1 MRVPERLRDIQKM
14 IYFPRTHLPEICHAV
29 EAVSKSPFNNQDLGG
44 PFESDHRVLTTVDC
58 QKLKKKCL
66 KNDSKNYPRRIEKK
80 TFEFDR
86 RLPKIEKKKQGC
98 IPV

>member
-58 QKLKKKCL
+58 QKLKK
-66 KNDSKNYPRRIEKK
+66 NA
-80 TFEFDR
+80 
-86 RLPKIEKKKQGC
+86 
-98 IPV
+98 